1 MAKRFY
7 TISEMVELGFS
18 EWELRCACHIR
29 GQAFATKAGT
39 SARSKWRIDLNAYL
53 KFRQQATKKA
63 AGV

>member
-1 MAKRFY
+1 MEKRFF
-7 TISEMVELGFS
+7 TVAEMVDMGFS
-18 EWELRCACHIR
+18 RWEVLNACHVK